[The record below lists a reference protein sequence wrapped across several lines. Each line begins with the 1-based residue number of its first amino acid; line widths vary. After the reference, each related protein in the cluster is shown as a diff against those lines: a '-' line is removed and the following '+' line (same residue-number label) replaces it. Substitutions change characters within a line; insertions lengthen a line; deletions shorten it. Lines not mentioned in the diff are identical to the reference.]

1 MEKLKQLD
9 GLKIKYEDQWKR
21 EAGGLVVTS
30 SRVFIY
36 HIYSKDFCIKI
47 VCCQ

>member
-21 EAGGLVVTS
+21 EAGGFAVTS
-30 SRVFIY
+30 SRVFNY
-36 HIYSKDFCIKI
+36 HIYPKALCIKI
-47 VCCQ
+47 VYCQ